1 VFVHEELG
9 DPQKEANRKEA
20 DADHDE
26 VQCSPIWGDPRQAT
40 SGQARERHVE
50 KRWSQ

>member
-1 VFVHEELG
+1 VLVYEEFG
-9 DPQKEANRKEA
+9 DPQNEA
-20 DADHDE
+20 DGEEADTDHDE
-26 VQCSPIWGDPRQAT
+26 VQRPPIWGDPRQAT